1 MSLKFTAFKDLI
13 SDSDHHQ
20 EVKHLLRQFSHFRFI
35 LLCFCCFWSKS
46 WVLFCGI
53 AYERPVRCW
62 CVYGWMLS
70 PWINLGLERGI
81 LARDGSLSL
90 VRLNRGEKAQHS
102 LQTALGCFFFLPVPS
117 FLCYANRFFFFLK
130 ETKNFQEWE
139 GLSGKNFTILFCF
152 VFVFYRVKNIRR

>member
-1 MSLKFTAFKDLI
+1 MVAWEFHAWWWPAKNGQKCLWSSLLLRTSFPTVT
-13 SDSDHHQ
+13 HHQ

-117 FLCYANRFFFFLK
+117 FLCYANRFFFF
-130 ETKNFQEWE
+130 
-139 GLSGKNFTILFCF
+139 
-152 VFVFYRVKNIRR
+152 